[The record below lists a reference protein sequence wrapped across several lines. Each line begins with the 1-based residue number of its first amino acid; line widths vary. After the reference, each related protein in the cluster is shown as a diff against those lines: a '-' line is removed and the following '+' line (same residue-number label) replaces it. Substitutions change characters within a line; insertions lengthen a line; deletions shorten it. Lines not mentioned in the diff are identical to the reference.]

1 MKHMRMFTVPTLVV
15 CCALAAFGC
24 SKPAAPAAP
33 EPAKAAATTTTPAA
47 APAPAAAPQLKPVA
61 SAEGE
66 TWIDEPGGYQFTT
79 PKGWTTDN
87 DDDGVYSRLTSPDET
102 IIIDVYTSEVD
113 EVEGAAENLGKSLA
127 TTFTNFK
134 LGEGKDLKTDDGMDV
149 WTAPATGQFEGE
161 EMKIFVAILAAKKP
175 VIIVLY
181 GTPESVAAND
191 AAIGTFFDSIRRY
204 TA

>member
-1 MKHMRMFTVPTLVV
+1 MRMFTVPTLVV

-33 EPAKAAATTTTPAA
+33 EPAKAPTTTAATTPAA
-47 APAPAAAPQLKPVA
+47 APAPAAPQLKPVA

-87 DDDGVYSRLTSPDET
+87 DDDGVYSRLTNPDET

-134 LGEGKDLKTDDGMDV
+134 LGEGKELKTEDGMDV
-149 WTAPATGQFEGE
+149 WSAPATGQFEGE

-175 VIIVLY
+175 VIVVLY
-181 GTPESVAAND
+181 GTPESVAAHD
-191 AAIGTFFDSIRRY
+191 AAIGSFFDSIKRY